1 MPAVVHWGMAF
12 SKLGNF
18 NFHFA
23 ALPDL
28 MWAFVFFFFLVCTR
42 LPAQPP
48 FAFFWFK
55 MRRWPA
61 FHHILIVWTGP
72 QTEPPPLPWWVSGE
86 ADVMVLF
93 FFCGDCRCTEWV
105 SCICSSLL
113 VKALT
118 SCLRFRGQ
126 QAGDVICGGGVW
138 EGPGGEQGQGAAA
151 AVQPRSGGWVHTWGV
166 SGLTGLQKNSWWWK
180 NGVR

>member
-1 MPAVVHWGMAF
+1 MAF

-86 ADVMVLF
+86 ADVMGF
-93 FFCGDCRCTEWV
+93 FFVGT
-105 SCICSSLL
+105 
-113 VKALT
+113 
-118 SCLRFRGQ
+118 
-126 QAGDVICGGGVW
+126 
-138 EGPGGEQGQGAAA
+138 AAA
-151 AVQPRSGGWVHTWGV
+151 QSGCLAFVPLCWWRRWLHVCVSEASKLVMSYVAAVCGKGQEVNKV
-166 SGLTGLQKNSWWWK
+166 KEQLLQSNPVLE
-180 NGVR
+180 GEFTLGELVG

>member
-151 AVQPRSGGWVHTWGV
+151 AVQPRSGGWVHT
-166 SGLTGLQKNSWWWK
+166 
-180 NGVR
+180 